1 MFEAMKSSD
10 DSIIDTDTD
19 INANEETKSEDS
31 FADDENTKIDVENPP
46 KPTEAPIDLSC
57 K

>member
-31 FADDENTKIDVENPP
+31 FADENTKIDVENPP
-46 KPTEAPIDLSC
+46 KTTEAPIDLSC

>member
-46 KPTEAPIDLSC
+46 KSTEAPIDLSC